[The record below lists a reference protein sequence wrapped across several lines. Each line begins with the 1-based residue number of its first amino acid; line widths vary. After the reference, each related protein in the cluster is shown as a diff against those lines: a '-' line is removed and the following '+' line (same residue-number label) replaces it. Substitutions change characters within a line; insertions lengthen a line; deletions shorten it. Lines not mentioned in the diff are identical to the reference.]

1 MTSKQYAETLTA
13 DEYSTY
19 KAELL
24 ERPNSYYMFANEPLA
39 RGFYSRLQAEYP
51 ESTLFIAD
59 GAQYICLNA
68 TARAELVKKLKET
81 QKQREKQLRQ
91 LRRLIKTV
99 ESSGTYTR
107 NDLVYTEYDGAN
119 HTLYME
125 MADGAQ
131 FDSNLYYW
139 TEEDLKK
146 LATDES
152 FLDSE
157 SNFNMAMENAK
168 QREKG

>member
-51 ESTLFIAD
+51 ASTLFIAD

-81 QKQREKQLRQ
+81 QKQREKQLKQLRQ
-91 LRRLIKTV
+91 LIK
-99 ESSGTYTR
+99 
-107 NDLVYTEYDGAN
+107 NI
-119 HTLYME
+119 
-125 MADGAQ
+125 
-131 FDSNLYYW
+131 
-139 TEEDLKK
+139 
-146 LATDES
+146 
-152 FLDSE
+152 
-157 SNFNMAMENAK
+157 
-168 QREKG
+168 EKG